1 MHIEIARGM
10 QIQAHVAA
18 VGVDE
23 HVIGPAGNLQV
34 AFRLQLR
41 SGLVVDNLVG
51 AQNVVAIVDH
61 YPAGQRSDIAQ
72 RPMTGAGPHTT
83 GTPVAGAAPAGPR
96 AESPGR
102 GRPAGRG
109 KARRRQRFGRG
120 HPWRVCS
127 LDHVFDGRGCRIG
140 QRLPPKLQVT
150 EGQHRDK
157 H

>member
-1 MHIEIARGM
+1 M

-23 HVIGPAGNLQV
+23 HIVGPAGDLQV

-41 SGLVVDNLVG
+41 GGLVVDDLVG

-61 YPAGQRSDIAQ
+61 HIAGQGPCH
-72 RPMTGAGPHTT
+72 RPRGHAGAGLPLHRYAACRRRLRL
-83 GTPVAGAAPAGPR
+83 GHGQNLLAGIVRQGGGKPGAGSALAGAI
-96 AESPGR
+96 R
-102 GRPAGRG
+102 GGC
-109 KARRRQRFGRG
+109 AR
-120 HPWRVCS
+120 S
-127 LDHVFDGRGCRIG
+127 ISVFDGRGCRIG